1 MAEKELTKDNFEKVI
16 GGEKPVLV
24 DFWASWCGPCQM
36 MTPIVEEL
44 ANEEKEVIVGKL
56 NIDEHPEVAE
66 KYHVMS
72 VPTFLMFKD
81 GKVSGQVVG
90 AVPKDALLSMIK
102 KATENA

>member
-1 MAEKELTKDNFEKVI
+1 MSEKELTGKNFDEII
-16 GGEKPVLV
+16 GDEKPVLV
-24 DFWASWCGPCQM
+24 DFWAPWCGPCLM
-36 MTPIVEEL
+36 MAPTVEEL
-44 ANEEKEVIVGKL
+44 AKEEKNVVVGKL

-90 AVPKDALLSMIK
+90 AVPKEALLSLIK
-102 KATENA
+102 KATE

>member
-1 MAEKELTKDNFEKVI
+1 MMSEKELTGKNFDEII
-16 GGEKPVLV
+16 GDEKPVLV
-24 DFWASWCGPCQM
+24 DFWAPWCGPCLM
-36 MTPIVEEL
+36 MAPTVEEL
-44 ANEEKEVIVGKL
+44 AKEEKNVVVGKL

-90 AVPKDALLSMIK
+90 AVPKEALLSLIK
-102 KATENA
+102 KATE

>member
-1 MAEKELTKDNFEKVI
+1 MAEKELSGKNFAEVVDGK
-16 GGEKPVLV
+16 KPVLV
-24 DFWASWCGPCQM
+24 DFWAPWCGPCLM
-36 MTPIVEEL
+36 MGPTVEEL
-44 ANEEKEVIVGKL
+44 ANEEKDIVVGKL

-90 AVPKDALLSMIK
+90 SVPKAALVSLIK
-102 KATENA
+102 KVIEK